1 MKRHLAEAS
10 GRAAEDE
17 AARWLEAK
25 GWTVLARRIR
35 TRAGEIDLVMRD
47 GATLV
52 FVEVK
57 YRRRAADLDT
67 AIDEFRLSRVAAA
80 AEQVAHRYA
89 EGPADLRID
98 VVLLA
103 PATPPRH
110 IVNAWQP

>member
-1 MKRHLAEAS
+1 MRRQLAEAS

-17 AARWLEAK
+17 AARRLEEQGWETLAK
-25 GWTVLARRIR
+25 RVKTS
-35 TRAGEIDLVMRD
+35 AGEIDLVMRD
-47 GATLV
+47 GETLV

-80 AEQVAHRYA
+80 AEIAAADFA
-89 EGPADLRID
+89 EGPVDLRID
-98 VVLLA
+98 VLLLA
-103 PATPPRH
+103 PGAKPRH